1 MRSVATNDCGHA
13 SPGLP
18 SDSASVKGWGG
29 EGVGW
34 SQICRD
40 CSWEVQ
46 MRKIGGTIKIRAL
59 CMK

>member
-18 SDSASVKGWGG
+18 SDSAGVKGWG
-29 EGVGW
+29 GVGW

-46 MRKIGGTIKIRAL
+46 MRTIGGTIKIRAL